1 MTSTPATPAPASEA
15 VPPAADATPAT
26 TPAKPRKARTARLAS
41 AAAEGK
47 VRFLLLRSSGRTRHV
62 PYLAPK
68 TDERAAAV
76 ALRAEGEDKP
86 LAQVAA
92 DHGLSLSTLRRRLLA
107 LDLSEDVDAGRLDA
121 LWDGKADTVTFTR
134 GGAE

>member
-1 MTSTPATPAPASEA
+1 MTAKTTTASAA
-15 VPPAADATPAT
+15 VAVAADATPAR
-26 TPAKPRKARTARLAS
+26 TPAKPRKARTARLAT
-41 AAAEGK
+41 AAAEGT
-47 VRFLLLRSSGRTRHV
+47 VRFALLRSSGRTRHV

-76 ALRAEGEDKP
+76 ALRDEWKAGTALP
-86 LAQVAA
+86 QVAA
-92 DHGLSLSTLRRRLLA
+92 AHGLSIATLRRRLIA
-107 LDLSEDVDAGRLDA
+107 LDLSEGVEAGSLDS